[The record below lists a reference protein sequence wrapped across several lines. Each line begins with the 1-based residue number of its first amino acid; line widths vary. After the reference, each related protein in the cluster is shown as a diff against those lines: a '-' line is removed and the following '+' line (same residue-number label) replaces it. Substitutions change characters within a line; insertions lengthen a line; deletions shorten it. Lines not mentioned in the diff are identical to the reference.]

1 MPLKKFCRKA
11 GCSNLTDGEGYC
23 PAHQGEE
30 RSYDKDRG
38 TAAQRGYNRDWQRA
52 RVHFLQQHPLCAD
65 CERRGKVAVA
75 NVVDH
80 IIPHKGD
87 PALFWDRGNW
97 QALCTPCHSRKTVQ
111 QDGGFGNP
119 LRGRGG

>member
-11 GCSNLTDGEGYC
+11 GCSNLTDGEPYC
-23 PAHQGEE
+23 TDHQGE
-30 RSYDKDRG
+30 RWGYDRDRG
-38 TAAQRGYNRDWQRA
+38 TATERGYGRKWQVARA
-52 RVHFLQQHPLCAD
+52 RFLRLHPICTE
-65 CERRGKVAVA
+65 CERKGKVTAS

-80 IIPHKGD
+80 IVPHKGD
-87 PALFWDRGNW
+87 PVLFWDENNW

-119 LRGRGG
+119 VRG